1 MAWNSSG
8 NLLASA
14 SDKGTVLRVHSMPQV
29 AYGQQSLLLEKFTVL
44 PADFAIEALLRRAES
59 GLPAGQ
65 WPQLRGIATDDFS
78 NW

>member
-29 AYGQQSLLLEKFTVL
+29 AYGQQSLLLENL
-44 PADFAIEALLRRAES
+44 QCCLLALL
-59 GLPAGQ
+59 LK
-65 WPQLRGIATDDFS
+65 LY
-78 NW
+78 